1 MVRKIHWKLCAYVR
15 YIVQRGH
22 TFSGNMLKI
31 NAQIAKQWFSL
42 VLVGPGKMQ
51 KCACT
56 KLHHFCKKGIC
67 KNVTEICKN
76 MQGICKNMQKYTQIC
91 KNMQK
96 CVRNTQ
102 NRNMQKCVRNLPCTF
117 LHISRRQDMQKCCR
131 NVQGCPN
138 YNTKLSTAQNSN

>member
-1 MVRKIHWKLCAYVR
+1 MFRKIHGKLCAYMR

-51 KCACT
+51 KCAYT

-67 KNVTEICKN
+67 KNVTEISKN
-76 MQGICKNMQKYTQIC
+76 MLGICNNMQKYANICKIVSEIRKIEIC
-91 KNMQK
+91 KNVSEISHAHFCIFPGDRICKNVAEMCKGVQII
-96 CVRNTQ
+96 TQ
-102 NRNMQKCVRNLPCTF
+102 NGPQHKTR
-117 LHISRRQDMQKCCR
+117 IE
-131 NVQGCPN
+131 
-138 YNTKLSTAQNSN
+138 